1 MRGMSDLTSAA
12 APAVRGDD
20 HVRGAAGAPL
30 VLVYADLACPHCAV
44 AHLRLR
50 DSEVRVCLRHFALRT
65 RHPRALPLALAAE
78 AAAAQGAFWPFVD
91 AVYADQ
97 GRIDDPHLWA
107 KAGDLGLDIDRFDAD
122 RRAEAAAKRVARDV
136 QDGLRAGVAQ
146 TPTLIVGGVL
156 HGGVPTAEWV
166 GRLH

>member
-1 MRGMSDLTSAA
+1 MTDLTSAA
-12 APAVRGDD
+12 VPGLRGDD
-20 HVRGAAGAPL
+20 HVRGPDGGAL
-30 VLVYADLACPHCAV
+30 VVVYADLACPHCAV
-44 AHLRLR
+44 THERLR
-50 DSEVRVCLRHFALRT
+50 SADVHVCLRHFALRT
-65 RHPRALPLALAAE
+65 RHPRALPLARAAE
-78 AAAAQGAFWPFVD
+78 AAAAQNAFWPFVD

-107 KAGDLGLDIDRFDAD
+107 KAGELGLDVERFDRD
-122 RRAEAAAKRVARDV
+122 RRSDAAAERVARDV

-146 TPTLIVGGVL
+146 TPTLVVGAVL